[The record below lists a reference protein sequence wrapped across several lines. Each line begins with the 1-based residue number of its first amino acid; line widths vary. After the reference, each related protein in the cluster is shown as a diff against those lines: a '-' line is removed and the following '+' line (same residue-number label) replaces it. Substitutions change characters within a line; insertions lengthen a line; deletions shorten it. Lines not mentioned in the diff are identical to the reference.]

1 MPMLISF
8 LFFYLEYV
16 LIGNSSLRRQVTNHL
31 VHVVIEWPQ
40 AWKEIRSIMN
50 GLHFMFF
57 DSCQS
62 QKQFAINRL
71 KEGLKLDHNM

>member
-1 MPMLISF
+1 
-8 LFFYLEYV
+8 
-16 LIGNSSLRRQVTNHL
+16 
-31 VHVVIEWPQ
+31 
-40 AWKEIRSIMN
+40 MN

-57 DSCQS
+57 DSYQS